1 MAVAIS
7 LRHTQIF
14 TRGNILPG
22 PTIIQVIMT
31 SDVIKERL
39 GLNCSPMFGLKQPR
53 IWEELVLVS
62 GQRSLSLK
70 CCTCSCDEVFSCWSQ
85 FIEWDT
91 LDYWQCEIKFPWTIL
106 SKFNHLVF
114 FVHPDNS
121 LNASRWHYWF
131 IINVWRKKI
140 CCLLSVC
147 PDIFFGFHTFIAAFV
162 ALIASQPHLTLVFL
176 HFMTSLMF
184 HHSWASAP

>member
-1 MAVAIS
+1 M
-7 LRHTQIF
+7 
-14 TRGNILPG
+14 TR
-22 PTIIQVIMT
+22 
-31 SDVIKERL
+31 DVIKERL

-62 GQRSLSLK
+62 GERSLSLK

-106 SKFNHLVF
+106 SKCNNFVF
-114 FVHPDNS
+114 FLCTPTIPWTLADDIIDS
-121 LNASRWHYWF
+121 LLMF
-131 IINVWRKKI
+131 GGKKI
-140 CCLLSVC
+140 CCLLPVC

-162 ALIASQPHLTLVFL
+162 ALIASQPHLTLLFL

-184 HHSWASAP
+184 NHSWVSAWIFCSKALIYLFPMSDQ